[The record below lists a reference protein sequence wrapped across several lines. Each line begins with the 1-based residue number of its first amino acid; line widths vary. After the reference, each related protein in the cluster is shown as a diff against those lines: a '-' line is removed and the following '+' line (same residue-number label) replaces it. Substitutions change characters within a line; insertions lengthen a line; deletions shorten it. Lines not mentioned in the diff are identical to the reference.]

1 MIKIKQ
7 TVNILEL
14 KLRKHIV
21 LCAEGKQ
28 KKINDKKVTKNQKD
42 QTNKQAKKAKKQTSK
57 TKYKN

>member
-7 TVNILEL
+7 TANILEL

-21 LCAEGKQ
+21 LCGEGKQ